1 MNPFWDFALPSTLL
15 LLAGLAVRWAKKLQ
29 FFSLAARG
37 LDQIDIPSEISEIRM
52 KEFEMLVNGEADS
65 YLKQARRLTH
75 RQRRQAV
82 TQRLRE
88 TRKWLHLII
97 SNAALFQEV
106 ARFRIEQA
114 ASTGPDFTPNE
125 HDVAFQ
131 IMDRAAMVHW
141 MAATCLAKL
150 LLIDLY
156 RLLWPFYVPRLANRF
171 QVRRHDLIAWYRHLA
186 KEMLELAQKHYDHL
200 TYTRL
205 ISQLAGSLS
214 VEG

>member
-1 MNPFWDFALPSTLL
+1 MNPFWDFALPSALL
-15 LLAGLAVRWAKKLQ
+15 LLVGLAVRWAKNLQ
-29 FFSLAARG
+29 FFSRAARG

-52 KEFEMLVNGEADS
+52 KEFETLVNHEADS
-65 YLKQARRLTH
+65 YLRQARHLT
-75 RQRRQAV
+75 RSQRRQAV

-88 TRKWLHLII
+88 TRRWLHLII

-106 ARFRIEQA
+106 ARFRIHQA
-114 ASTGPDFTPNE
+114 TSTGLTPDE

-131 IMDRAAMVHW
+131 IMDRAAVVHL

-150 LLIDLY
+150 RLIDIC
-156 RLLWPFYVPRLANRF
+156 RFFWPFYVPRLANCF

-186 KEMLELAQKHYDHL
+186 KEMLDLAQKHYDHL
-200 TYTRL
+200 TYNRL
-205 ISQLAGSLS
+205 ISQLTGSFS

>member
-1 MNPFWDFALPSTLL
+1 MNPFWDFAFPSILL

-29 FFSLAARG
+29 FFSRAARG
-37 LDQIDIPSEISEIRM
+37 LDQIDIPNEISEIRM
-52 KEFEMLVNGEADS
+52 KEFETLVNHEADS
-65 YLKQARRLTH
+65 YLNQVRRLTH

-97 SNAALFQEV
+97 SNVALFQEV

-114 ASTGPDFTPNE
+114 ASTGPDFTPDE

-131 IMDRAAMVHW
+131 IMDRAAVVHL

-150 LLIDLY
+150 RLIDLY
-156 RLLWPFYVPRLANRF
+156 RLFWPFYVPRLANRF

-186 KEMLELAQKHYDHL
+186 KEMLDLAQKHYDHL

-205 ISQLAGSLS
+205 ISQLAGSFS